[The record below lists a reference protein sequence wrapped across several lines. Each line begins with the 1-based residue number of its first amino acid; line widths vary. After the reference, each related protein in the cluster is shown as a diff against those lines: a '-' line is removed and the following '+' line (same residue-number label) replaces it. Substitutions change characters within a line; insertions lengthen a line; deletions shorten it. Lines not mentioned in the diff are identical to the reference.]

1 MANVS
6 RIRGFVPVR
15 HINGG
20 PYNAQTLEC
29 LLLTGTE
36 STNCFIGDVVQWA
49 GTAGA
54 AGTVISGR
62 NCEGMPG
69 IIHSTNTTTGA
80 GIAGVIVGF
89 VQDQTLPLKYYN
101 ASSGT
106 TGRIAIVEV
115 SKDTVYE
122 VQEDGVSANL
132 AASNISIN
140 VAILSGAGSTV
151 TGLSAYSIDSDATAT
166 TNTYPCQILGLVARP
181 DNAFGLSSTDLAK
194 FEVIFNAYPITGV

>member
-6 RIRGFVPVR
+6 RIRGFVPIR

-20 PYNAQTLEC
+20 PYNAQTQEC
-29 LLLTGTE
+29 LLLTATE

-106 TGRIAIVEV
+106 TGRIALVEV
-115 SKDTVYE
+115 SFDTVYE
-122 VQEDGVSANL
+122 VQENGVTNNLVAGSMSAMGTL
-132 AASNISIN
+132 
-140 VAILSGAGSTV
+140 VSGAGSTV
-151 TGLSAYSIDSDATAT
+151 TGLSAYAISSATAT
-166 TNTYPCQILGLVARP
+166 TNTYPLQILGLVQRP

-194 FEVIFNAYPITGV
+194 FEVVFNRYPITGV

>member
-6 RIRGFVPVR
+6 RIRGFVPIR
-15 HINGG
+15 HLTGA
-20 PYNAQTLEC
+20 PYNGQAMEC
-29 LLLTGTE
+29 VVLTGTE
-36 STNCFIGDVVQWA
+36 SGNLFIGDVVQWA

-54 AGTVISGR
+54 AGQYISGR
-62 NCEGMPG
+62 NCEGIPG

-80 GIAGVIVGF
+80 GIAGVVVGF
-89 VQDQTLPLKYYN
+89 IQDQTLPLKYYN
-101 ASSGT
+101 AT
-106 TGRIAIVEV
+106 ANRLALVEV
-115 SKDTVYE
+115 AKDVVYE

-151 TGLSAYSIDSDATAT
+151 TGLSAYSIDSDGTAT
-166 TNTYPCQILGLVARP
+166 TNTYPLQIVGLVNRP

-194 FEVIFNAYPITGV
+194 FEVIFNSYPITGV

>member
-122 VQEDGVSANL
+122 VQENGVTNNVV
-132 AASNISIN
+132 AANISAM
-140 VAILSGAGSTV
+140 VAIASGAGSTT
-151 TGLSAYSIDSDATAT
+151 TGLSAYTIVSTGTAT
-166 TNTYPCQILGLVARP
+166 TNTYPCQILGLVSRP